1 MKASQLF
8 LTLTGASAALAPS
21 SPENEAARP
30 SRFTRFLRNFA

>member
-21 SPENEAARP
+21 CTRP